1 MLAVDLLHL
10 VGERPAQEPG
20 IGDLEFV
27 DKVGEIQVGRQ
38 GDRHEDVIGFTQ
50 AFAPH
55 PEWRASAIS
64 PNRAKPQ
71 CAFAGAHSQ
80 VVVKRI
86 DAVVQPGKHDLLRH
100 VTKGIEPIHG
110 SRQSARH

>member
-20 IGDLEFV
+20 TGDLEFV

-50 AFAPH
+50 A
-55 PEWRASAIS
+55 
-64 PNRAKPQ
+64 
-71 CAFAGAHSQ
+71 
-80 VVVKRI
+80 
-86 DAVVQPGKHDLLRH
+86 LLR
-100 VTKGIEPIHG
+100 TLSGGPRQ
-110 SRQSARH
+110 SRQTAPSLNAPSPVHIAKWS